1 MIGIEEFI
9 MTTTTI
15 LLVYGAAVA
24 LAALALYLFG
34 SRRWYWHAL
43 SVIVALA
50 LGLAPAPPE
59 AWRGQTYD
67 VIIGFFFVLMLV
79 WGMGGTLPITTHRTR
94 HA

>member
-1 MIGIEEFI
+1 MS
-9 MTTTTI
+9 TTTI
-15 LLVYGAAVA
+15 LLVYGAAVG

-43 SVIVALA
+43 SVFAALG

-67 VIIGFFFVLMLV
+67 VILGFFFVLTMV
-79 WGMGGTLPITTHRTR
+79 WGVGGMLPIGTHHAR